1 MPSNDISNCPTPKC
15 DIKSCQKKT
24 CIKKSCPVKTC
35 PVKTCPLKR
44 CPIKICP
51 ILDLYTIPKKILLVT
66 NTPGNTFVDLS
77 WNEPDDGGSNINNY
91 RIQYKKYTDLST
103 NWTNLFSTTTSIKVT
118 NLINDTKYLFR
129 VQAINY
135 YGLGIPSDII
145 EVTPT
150 IQNNIMLYVKI
161 LGVFIIGIFL
171 LYLVIMLFSNNNSDK
186 AVVTEEVEVAKE
198 EVEEEVA
205 EEVEEK
211 KN

>member
-1 MPSNDISNCPTPKC
+1 MTSNDISNCPTPKC
-15 DIKSCQKKT
+15 QVKSCQKKT

-91 RIQYKKYTDLST
+91 KIQYKKYTDLST

-135 YGLGIPSDII
+135 YGVGIPSDII

-161 LGVFIIGIFL
+161 LGGIIIGIIL
-171 LYLVIMLFSNNNSDK
+171 LYLVMMLFSNNNPNK
-186 AVVTEEVEVAKE
+186 EVAEEVEVAKE
-198 EVEEEVA
+198 AEEAEVA
-205 EEVEEK
+205 EKVEEK
-211 KN
+211 

>member
-1 MPSNDISNCPTPKC
+1 MTSNDISNCPTPKC
-15 DIKSCQKKT
+15 QVKSCQKKT

-91 RIQYKKYTDLST
+91 KIQYKKYTDLST

-129 VQAINY
+129 IQAINY
-135 YGLGIPSDII
+135 YGVGIPSDII

-161 LGVFIIGIFL
+161 LGGIIIGIIL
-171 LYLVIMLFSNNNSDK
+171 LYLVMMLFSNNNPNK
-186 AVVTEEVEVAKE
+186 EVAEEVEVAKE
-198 EVEEEVA
+198 AEEAEVA
-205 EEVEEK
+205 EKVEEK
-211 KN
+211 